1 MDWLDL
7 RLTSD
12 IPLSGQLILE
22 STHTFWLVL
31 LACMVAGAAGYAAL
45 DMVERAR
52 GCQRPG
58 TRSLWCW
65 MGALSLAGGIW
76 SLHFIA
82 MLALQ
87 APIAIRHDL
96 PTTLVS
102 LLAAFV
108 PALVAMHLL
117 DRQQLGRRQ
126 CALAAL
132 CIGLGITAAHYGGLS
147 ATRSAATLY
156 FQPGLLALAVSLAVG
171 CNYAALLLHR
181 HARQVRS
188 ERRPG
193 YRAAAGALLGLA
205 MVLMHFVG
213 MQSLSLTVP
222 MGTALHLQ
230 GATNG
235 LQLAL
240 TVASIALLSI
250 GASLGAAW
258 ADRKQ
263 EHKEH
268 EQLQVDSLLT
278 QLDHARASLQQVT
291 QFDALTDLL
300 NRQGLDEALAEKIQ
314 QHRQEGIPLAVMFLD
329 IDHFKRINDS
339 LGHAAGD
346 EMLRVFAERIRGVL
360 RGNDVIARFGGD
372 EFCVVASLI
381 DNEEARYLA
390 QRVMQRIKEP
400 VVLAGRSM
408 VMTTSI
414 GISLFPKDGEN
425 CEELLKH
432 ADLALYQSKGS
443 GRNNAQFFST
453 PLKIKASFELQLE
466 EELRTALQ
474 HDHGLLLYYQ
484 PILDLDTGQVS
495 KLEALVRWQ
504 HPEHG
509 LLTPDRF
516 IGIAEAN
523 GFIAELD
530 AWVLLRA
537 CRDLCML
544 GDTGYPQLRVA
555 VNCSAL
561 NLGREEL
568 VQEVRE
574 ALTRSGVAAQRLEL
588 EVTENALMGNINRA
602 VGLLQQIREL
612 GVSLS
617 IDDFG
622 TGYSSLAYLKRLPLD
637 TLKIDRSFIQDVPAS
652 HQDMEIIQAVIGMAH
667 TLHLKVVAEGVET
680 PQQLAFLQQH
690 GCDYLQGYLLSR
702 PLPLLQLLDFL
713 RQQPATAESL
723 PLLSRCR

>member
-1 MDWLDL
+1 MDWLYL

-12 IPLSGQLILE
+12 IPHGGQLILE
-22 STHTFWLVL
+22 LTHNPWLVA
-31 LACMVAGAAGYAAL
+31 LACLVAAAAGYAAL
-45 DMVERAR
+45 DMAERAH

-65 MGALSLAGGIW
+65 MGALGLAGGAW

-87 APIAIRHDL
+87 APIAIRYDL
-96 PTTLVS
+96 PTTLLA

-108 PALVAMHLL
+108 PALLAMHLL
-117 DRQQLGRRQ
+117 DQRQLGTRQ

-132 CIGLGITAAHYGGLS
+132 CIGLGITASHYGGMN
-147 ATRSAATLY
+147 AVRSTATLY
-156 FQPGLLALAVSLAVG
+156 FQPWLLALAVALTLA
-171 CNYAALLLHR
+171 CSFAALLLNR
-181 HARQVRS
+181 HARQLRG
-188 ERRPG
+188 ERRTLCQG
-193 YRAAAGALLGLA
+193 AAGALLGLA
-205 MVLMHFVG
+205 MALMHFVG
-213 MQSLSLTVP
+213 MASLSLAVP
-222 MGTALHLQ
+222 LGTALHQQ
-230 GATNG
+230 GAANA

-240 TVASIALLSI
+240 TVGSVALLSI
-250 GASLGAAW
+250 GASLAATW

-263 EHKEH
+263 EHKER
-268 EQLQVDSLLT
+268 EQLQVSSLLT
-278 QLDHARASLQQVT
+278 QLDHARASLQQVA
-291 QFDALTDLL
+291 QFDSLTDLL
-300 NRQGLDEALAEKIQ
+300 NRQGLEEAFAEKIQ
-314 QHRQEGIPLAVMFLD
+314 EHRQRGTPLAVMFLD

-372 EFCVVASLI
+372 EFCVIASLI
-381 DNEEARYLA
+381 DNDEARHLA

-408 VMTTSI
+408 VMSTSI
-414 GISLFPKDGEN
+414 GISLFPKDGES

-443 GRNNAQFFST
+443 GRNNAQFFSA

-466 EELRTALQ
+466 EQLRTALQ
-474 HDHGLLLYYQ
+474 RDQGLLLYYQ
-484 PILDLDTGQVS
+484 PILDLHSGQVS

-516 IGIAEAN
+516 VGIAEAN
-523 GFIAELD
+523 GFIGELD

-537 CRDLCML
+537 CRDLCLL

-568 VQEVRE
+568 LKEVRD
-574 ALTRSGVAAQRLEL
+574 ALGSSGVAAQRLEL

-602 VGLLQQIREL
+602 VALLQQIREL

-652 HQDMEIIQAVIGMAH
+652 RQDMEIIQAVIAMAH

-680 PQQLAFLQQH
+680 PQQLAFLQEH

-713 RQQPATAESL
+713 RQQPAAAESL
-723 PLLSRCR
+723 PLLTRCR